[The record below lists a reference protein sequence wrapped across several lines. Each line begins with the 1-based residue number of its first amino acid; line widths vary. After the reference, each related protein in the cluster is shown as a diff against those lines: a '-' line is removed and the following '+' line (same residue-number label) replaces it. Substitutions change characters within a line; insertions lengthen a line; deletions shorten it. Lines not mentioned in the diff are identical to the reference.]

1 MDIYTILVYHN
12 TLVMIAYIC
21 YCYEV
26 FTYPKFMNRI
36 TQKDVDFQLERL
48 NKLTNNPTDWRL
60 VNGCH
65 PVGNIH
71 TIGQYG
77 YTTIMQ
83 TINDGGG
90 CNSLASGLTKREAY
104 QWLRAAIA
112 GIYLKED
119 SSNG

>member
-1 MDIYTILVYHN
+1 MLQLHKNNVIVN
-12 TLVMIAYIC
+12 N
-21 YCYEV
+21 E

-36 TQKDVDFQLERL
+36 TNKDIEFQLESL

-83 TINDGGG
+83 TVNESGG
-90 CNSLASGLTKREAY
+90 CKDLASGLTKREAY
-104 QWLRAAIA
+104 QWLRAAIS
-112 GIYLKED
+112 GIYLKEK
-119 SSNG
+119 SNNG